1 MQELGNRGARRACAR
16 VPRDLCFCS
25 AVHQGTAAV
34 LQRPERLIGRNR
46 RQDLE
51 VVVRICGFRG
61 RLHLFKIHVAHDPTV
76 LAQPAVLGHEVVVAD
91 GVLTSIPRLTATRLK
106 GLWIRPVPN
115 GDKRQ
120 QCIELLPCLFAL
132 TACAVAVPTAAR
144 NTNGRWNYLAA
155 DMREWFK
162 GLHAQRTG
170 ILCCDEADGW
180 RVDDVDWE
188 SKDGHYRVRLYGE
201 WVPVPDETVVTEPN
215 RFGPAVVWPYLDTD
229 GTTQVRCFLPGAGG

>member
-1 MQELGNRGARRACAR
+1 MDSPSSQRRQE
-16 VPRDLCFCS
+16 
-25 AVHQGTAAV
+25 AAV
-34 LQRPERLIGRNR
+34 RRTIAVCLI
-46 RQDLE
+46 
-51 VVVRICGFRG
+51 
-61 RLHLFKIHVAHDPTV
+61 A
-76 LAQPAVLGHEVVVAD
+76 LA
-91 GVLTSIPRLTATRLK
+91 
-106 GLWIRPVPN
+106 
-115 GDKRQ
+115 
-120 QCIELLPCLFAL
+120 
-132 TACAVAVPTAAR
+132 ACAVAVPTVAR

-162 GLHAQRTG
+162 GLHAQRNG
-170 ILCCDEADGW
+170 IVCCDEPDGW